1 MNNAVASKPL
11 KGKSILCV
19 QTEFLPESKAE
30 ASPVSRIMLAMGAS
44 HLEVVSQEKHASQK
58 LSKYDYLV
66 VKEGEE
72 LMQREDVVCVDF
84 AWIKGCLIAGRLID
98 LPTYEV

>member
-1 MNNAVASKPL
+1 MSNAVASKPL
-11 KGKSILCV
+11 KEKSILCI
-19 QTEFLPESKAE
+19 QTEFLPEKKA

-44 HLEVVSQEKHASQK
+44 RLEVVSEERYASQK
-58 LSKYDYLV
+58 LSEYDYLV
-66 VKEGEE
+66 VKEDEE

-98 LPTYEV
+98 LPTQEG